1 MSLRREPACM
11 RGVLA
16 KCCSANVRRGVLLL
30 LPCAMTWAAD
40 PIPRPPAFAPPSVLS
55 LSSVLQIL
63 LSLLL
68 VLGVV
73 ALVAW
78 VFKRLNL
85 PHQGSGRTMKII
97 GSLAVGQRE
106 RVVLVEVQDTWLVL
120 GVATGQVRTLHTLP
134 KQAQE
139 LPREG

>member
-1 MSLRREPACM
+1 MRRSFSW
-11 RGVLA
+11 RGGF
-16 KCCSANVRRGVLLL
+16 SVLLTAL
-30 LPCAMTWAAD
+30 LWPTRGAWAAEAL
-40 PIPRPPAFAPPSVLS
+40 RPAFAPPSVFS
-55 LSSVLQIL
+55 LASVLQIL

-78 VFKRLNL
+78 VFKRLHV
-85 PHQGSGRTMKII
+85 PHTGSGRTLKII

-134 KQAQE
+134 KQNQE
-139 LPREG
+139 SPREG

>member
-1 MSLRREPACM
+1 MKRL
-11 RGVLA
+11 LA
-16 KCCSANVRRGVLLL
+16 RWGSAGALAGALWSYS
-30 LPCAMTWAAD
+30 CGTWAAD
-40 PIPRPPAFAPPSVLS
+40 PARPAFAPPSVLT

-134 KQAQE
+134 KQIQE
-139 LPREG
+139 PPREG